1 MPDAE
6 PTLDDVLRTVNE
18 RVPYLGV
25 RTTPGPNDE
34 RDWIGC
40 AALIAN
46 GDTLETIVRDTNAG
60 FETDDDAVAA
70 SLFAE
75 AYAFRVAG
83 DTLAAF
89 VLGLPVPNTT
99 PAATAVRL
107 DKPRTSAVAYLDPR
121 VHLADARTVAA
132 EIIGAHLQPFVA
144 AVHAEFRVGE
154 RLLWGNVA
162 AACAVAFRAV
172 ESSPMTPA
180 VERSALRA
188 RADEFFVASTQ
199 WFDGL
204 GYFTI
209 VETARRTGWYWNRTS
224 CCLWF
229 RTASGAVCDNCS
241 LIDPT
246 ALYERRVDEL
256 RA

>member
-1 MPDAE
+1 M
-6 PTLDDVLRTVNE
+6 RTCE
-18 RVPYLGV
+18 
-25 RTTPGPNDE
+25 
-34 RDWIGC
+34 
-40 AALIAN
+40 
-46 GDTLETIVRDTNAG
+46 
-60 FETDDDAVAA
+60 
-70 SLFAE
+70 
-75 AYAFRVAG
+75 
-83 DTLAAF
+83 
-89 VLGLPVPNTT
+89 
-99 PAATAVRL
+99 
-107 DKPRTSAVAYLDPR
+107 
-121 VHLADARTVAA
+121 
-132 EIIGAHLQPFVA
+132 PFVG

-180 VERSALRA
+180 AGRQRDPSA
-188 RADEFFVASTQ
+188 ADKFFAACTQ

-209 VETARRTGWYWNRTS
+209 VEAAGRSGWYWNRTS

-229 RTASGAVCDNCS
+229 RTASGDVCDNCS
-241 LIDPT
+241 LVDPT